1 MPGRVSNERQRQ
13 EVVRAG
19 LLLVLLVAVCFLV
32 RIKMAIDAEPSRVGI
47 CHCLDCRKQYGTV
60 FYTFA
65 VFPDTVVTVTGET
78 AHYRFRHFC
87 PVCGSSVFDK
97 RGSEIEVNVGTLD
110 SDNLVR
116 PTYETWV
123 CRRER
128 WLPAFPV
135 DHRYE
140 HDRE

>member
-1 MPGRVSNERQRQ
+1 MADHYLTGGCSCGK
-13 EVVRAG
+13 VR
-19 LLLVLLVAVCFLV
+19 L
-32 RIKMAIDAEPSRVGI
+32 AIDAEPSRVGI
-47 CHCLDCRKQYGTV
+47 CHCLDCRKQYGAV

-65 VFPDTVVTVTGET
+65 VFPDAVVTVTGET
-78 AHYRFRHFC
+78 AQYGFRHFC

-97 RGSEIEVNVGTLD
+97 RGSEVEVNAGALD
-110 SDNLVR
+110 SDNSVR

-135 DHRYE
+135 EQSYE
-140 HDRE
+140 RDRE

>member
-1 MPGRVSNERQRQ
+1 MQAHNFAGGCLCGK
-13 EVVRAG
+13 VR
-19 LLLVLLVAVCFLV
+19 L
-32 RIKMAIDAEPSRVGI
+32 AIGGEPLRVGI
-47 CHCLDCRKQYGTV
+47 CHCLDCRKQYGGI

-65 VFPDTVVTVTGET
+65 VFPVAAVAVTGET
-78 AHYRFRHFC
+78 AHYGFRHFC

-97 RGSEIEVNVGTLD
+97 RGTEIEVNAGTFD
-110 SDNLVR
+110 SDNVVR

-135 DHRYE
+135 EHRYE
-140 HDRE
+140 RDRT